1 MVYDWH
7 LDPAQLLTTQETKA
21 LLATSEENV
30 ACAVSSNLEKKVKA
44 VGQHKAV
51 VQRFVD
57 EVRNQGNL
65 DAIKDL
71 VVPGLVEETRRV
83 AAAIREAFDE
93 YHVEIERLVGDGD
106 TIVLCAT
113 QRGVHRGIWQG
124 LAPTGRTA
132 SWGLIRVFEF
142 EDDRISATYAY
153 TDLPAL
159 LTQLGAHI
167 VPE

>member
-1 MVYDWH
+1 MKTLNDENG
-7 LDPAQLLTTQETKA
+7 LERRKA
-21 LLATSEENV
+21 LV
-30 ACAVSSNLEKKVKA
+30 R
-44 VGQHKAV
+44 
-51 VQRFVD
+51 RFVD

-65 DAIKDL
+65 EVIEEL
-71 VVPGLVEETRRV
+71 MVPELVEETRRV

-93 YHVEIERLVGDGD
+93 YQVTIEKLIGEGETV
-106 TIVLCAT
+106 VLCAT
-113 QRGVHRGIWQG
+113 QRGVHRGDWQG
-124 LAPTGRTA
+124 LPATGRTA

-142 EDDRISATYAY
+142 DDDRISATYAY